1 MPPRARLRL
10 RLRDFPLRFLAAP
23 AVGFFLRSPPL
34 RLRLDEERDEDE
46 LGDRRERE
54 RDLRALRSFD
64 LDRDLERDRLV
75 LAFFLLTERDLDR
88 ERDVERERLRRLV
101 TAPPPPPAAGFLPS
115 AMFISFDCSFEMDPL
130 SDDFSLG
137 GGTFL
142 ALGGLRERFRPLSRG
157 RASRSRLSRGERLRF
172 LDRSVDLLGDRER
185 RRSLDDFRSR
195 EERLSRERR
204 RDLERSRDVL
214 RRERSRSECS
224 SGLRWW
230 RWSAASFA
238 GFSGDFF
245 AFDEFRS
252 AEAALSAA
260 VAGVAFGSSFGSGL
274 SLGTS
279 ASMKS
284 SIIFSSSSRY
294 SSGSGLYMARFSFL
308 NFL

>member
-34 RLRLDEERDEDE
+34 RLRLDEERDDDE
-46 LGDRRERE
+46 LGERRERE

-101 TAPPPPPAAGFLPS
+101 TAAPPPPPGAGFLPS
-115 AMFISFDCSFEMDPL
+115 AMFISFDCSFEMAPL
-130 SDDFSLG
+130 SDDLSLG

-142 ALGGLRERFRPLSRG
+142 ALGGLRERLRPLSRG

-185 RRSLDDFRSR
+185 RRSRDDFRSR

-204 RDLERSRDVL
+204 RDLERSRDGL
-214 RRERSRSECS
+214 RRDRSRSECS
-224 SGLRWW
+224 SGLRW
-230 RWSAASFA
+230 
-238 GFSGDFF
+238 
-245 AFDEFRS
+245 
-252 AEAALSAA
+252 
-260 VAGVAFGSSFGSGL
+260 
-274 SLGTS
+274 
-279 ASMKS
+279 
-284 SIIFSSSSRY
+284 
-294 SSGSGLYMARFSFL
+294 
-308 NFL
+308 